1 MKNIL
6 KTAVL
11 CMGLISLVACE
22 KDEEKATLNADAK
35 IEASLST
42 DNVVLTQGTASQ
54 TALTV
59 SWETKNLNINLA
71 PKYTVNFVRKDGK
84 KEKSISVEKSPLA
97 ITGKELNDY
106 LISDLEITAGTTT
119 EVTVAVRL
127 VLSDQ
132 RNFSSEHKLKV
143 TPFLD
148 EIKPSE
154 WGVVGSA
161 TPNGWDGPDVSFWNG
176 ENGTLVAY
184 ATFTTGEIKF
194 RKGNKWANGD
204 DWGDK
209 NRDGVLDKESG
220 NNIPVTAGT
229 YKITWKLS
237 DNTYTIEP
245 YSWGIVGSAGNGW
258 DVTNT
263 DIKLT
268 YEGST
273 NSWVAKNVALNAGEL
288 KIRLN
293 NKWAGDFGADTTE
306 NPTTQLEGSVK
317 SGGSNIKITTAGNY
331 NVSFSFDASNKGSYK
346 IEKL

>member
-6 KTAVL
+6 KTAAL

-148 EIKPSE
+148 EIKPSD
-154 WGVVGSA
+154 WGVVGDD
-161 TPNGWDGPDVSFWNG
+161 TGWGSKPDIKMWKEGDV
-176 ENGTLVAY
+176 LVAY
-184 ATFTTGEIKF
+184 ATLNAGGIKF
-194 RKGNKWANGD
+194 RKDNSWNGPEYGGSNGKLVPK
-204 DWGDK
+204 GD
-209 NRDGVLDKESG
+209 NIAVL
-220 NNIPVTAGT
+220 AGT
-229 YKITWKLS
+229 YKITFNEKAL
-237 DNTYTIEP
+237 TYSIEK
-245 YSWGIVGSAGNGW
+245 YSWGIVGSGANGW
-258 DVTNT
+258 DENKDL
-263 DIKLT
+263 DIKLS
-268 YEGST
+268 YNGAFNQWE
-273 NSWVAKNVALNAGEL
+273 AKNVSLKDGEI

-293 NKWAGDFGADTTE
+293 NQWGTNFGAVSTDDK
-306 NPTTQLEGSVK
+306 PVAAL
-317 SGGSNIKITTAGNY
+317 SGKLKDGGNNIKVSAGTY
-331 NVSFSFDASNKGSYK
+331 NVSFSFDVKTKEGTYK

>member
-106 LISDLEITAGTTT
+106 LISDLEITAGTAT

-148 EIKPSE
+148 EIKPSD
-154 WGVVGSA
+154 WGVVGDD
-161 TPNGWDGPDVSFWNG
+161 TGWGSKPDIKMWKEGDV
-176 ENGTLVAY
+176 LVAY
-184 ATFTTGEIKF
+184 ATLNAGGIKF
-194 RKGNKWANGD
+194 RKDNSWNGPEYGGSNGKLVPK
-204 DWGDK
+204 GD
-209 NRDGVLDKESG
+209 NIAVL
-220 NNIPVTAGT
+220 AGT
-229 YKITWKLS
+229 YKITFNEKAL
-237 DNTYTIEP
+237 TYSIEK
-245 YSWGIVGSAGNGW
+245 YSWGIVGSGANGW
-258 DVTNT
+258 DENKDS
-263 DIKLT
+263 DIKLS
-268 YEGST
+268 YNGAFNQWE
-273 NSWVAKNVALNAGEL
+273 AKNVSLKDGEI

-293 NKWAGDFGADTTE
+293 NQWGTNFGAVSTDDK
-306 NPTTQLEGSVK
+306 PVAAL
-317 SGGSNIKITTAGNY
+317 SGKLKDGGNNIKVSAGTY
-331 NVSFSFDASNKGSYK
+331 NVSFSFDVKTKEGTYK

>member
-6 KTAVL
+6 KTAAL

-148 EIKPSE
+148 EIKPSD
-154 WGVVGSA
+154 WGIAGDGA
-161 TPNGWDGPDVSFWNG
+161 NGWDPDKGLDIKMWKG
-176 ENGTLVAY
+176 DDGALVAY
-184 ATFTTGEIKF
+184 ATLKTGSIKF
-194 RKGNKWANGD
+194 RKDNKWDLNYGGSNGKLVS
-204 DWGDK
+204 G
-209 NRDGVLDKESG
+209 GG
-220 NNIPVTAGT
+220 NNIAVLAGT
-229 YKITWKLS
+229 YKITFNEKAL
-237 DNTYTIEP
+237 TYSIEK
-245 YSWGIVGSAGNGW
+245 YSWGIVGC
-258 DVTNT
+258 
-263 DIKLT
+263 
-268 YEGST
+268 
-273 NSWVAKNVALNAGEL
+273 
-288 KIRLN
+288 
-293 NKWAGDFGADTTE
+293 
-306 NPTTQLEGSVK
+306 
-317 SGGSNIKITTAGNY
+317 
-331 NVSFSFDASNKGSYK
+331 
-346 IEKL
+346 

>member
-6 KTAVL
+6 KTAAL

-148 EIKPSE
+148 EIKPSD
-154 WGVVGSA
+154 WGIAGDGA
-161 TPNGWDGPDVSFWNG
+161 NGWDPDKGLDIKMWKG
-176 ENGTLVAY
+176 DDGALVAY
-184 ATFTTGEIKF
+184 ATLKTGSIKF
-194 RKGNKWANGD
+194 RKDNKWDLNYGGSNGKLVS
-204 DWGDK
+204 GGT
-209 NRDGVLDKESG
+209 NIAVL
-220 NNIPVTAGT
+220 AGT
-229 YKITWKLS
+229 YKITFNEKAL
-237 DNTYTIEP
+237 TYSIEK
-245 YSWGIVGSAGNGW
+245 YSWGLIGNGAKGW
-258 DVTNT
+258 GDND
-263 DIKLT
+263 DIAMT

-273 NSWVAKNVALNAGEL
+273 NSWVVKNVTLVDGEI
-288 KIRLN
+288 KFRLN
-293 NKWAGDFGADTTE
+293 HSWGTNFGADSTD
-306 NPTTQLEGSVK
+306 NPATAL
-317 SGGSNIKITTAGNY
+317 SGNLKDSGNNIKVSAGTY
-331 NVSFSFDASNKGSYK
+331 NVSFSFDVKTKEGTYK

>member
-6 KTAVL
+6 KTAAL

-106 LISDLEITAGTTT
+106 LISNLEITAGTTT

-148 EIKPSE
+148 EIKPSD
-154 WGVVGSA
+154 WGVVEDDTGWGSK
-161 TPNGWDGPDVSFWNG
+161 PDIKMWKEGDV
-176 ENGTLVAY
+176 LVAY
-184 ATFTTGEIKF
+184 ATLNAGGIKF
-194 RKGNKWANGD
+194 RKDNSWNGPEYGGSNGKLVPK
-204 DWGDK
+204 GD
-209 NRDGVLDKESG
+209 NIAVL
-220 NNIPVTAGT
+220 AGT
-229 YKITWKLS
+229 YKITFNEKAL
-237 DNTYTIEP
+237 TYSIEK
-245 YSWGIVGSAGNGW
+245 YSWGIVGSGANGW
-258 DVTNT
+258 DENKDL
-263 DIKLT
+263 DIKLS
-268 YEGST
+268 YNGAFNQWE
-273 NSWVAKNVALNAGEL
+273 AKNVSLKDGEI

-293 NKWAGDFGADTTE
+293 NQWGTNFGADSTD
-306 NPTTQLEGSVK
+306 NPATAL
-317 SGGSNIKITTAGNY
+317 SGKLKDGGNNIKVSAGTY
-331 NVSFSFDASNKGSYK
+331 NVSFSFDVKTKEGTYK

>member
-6 KTAVL
+6 KTAAL

-106 LISDLEITAGTTT
+106 LISGLEITAGTTT

-148 EIKPSE
+148 EIKPSD
-154 WGVVGSA
+154 WGIAGDGA
-161 TPNGWDGPDVSFWNG
+161 NGWDPDKGLDIKMWKG
-176 ENGTLVAY
+176 DDGALVAY
-184 ATFTTGEIKF
+184 ATLKTGSIKF
-194 RKGNKWANGD
+194 RKDNKWDLNYGGSNGKLVSGGD
-204 DWGDK
+204 DHA
-209 NRDGVLDKESG
+209 VL
-220 NNIPVTAGT
+220 AGT
-229 YKITWKLS
+229 YKITFNEKAL
-237 DNTYTIEP
+237 TYSIEK
-245 YSWGIVGSAGNGW
+245 YSWGIVGSGANGW
-258 DVTNT
+258 DENKDL
-263 DIKLT
+263 DIKLS
-268 YEGST
+268 YNGAFNQWE
-273 NSWVAKNVALNAGEL
+273 AKNVSLKDGEI

-293 NKWAGDFGADTTE
+293 NQWGTNFGADSTDDK
-306 NPTTQLEGSVK
+306 PVAAL
-317 SGGSNIKITTAGNY
+317 SGKLKDGGNNIKVSAGTY
-331 NVSFSFDASNKGSYK
+331 NVSFSFDVKTKEGTYK

>member
-1 MKNIL
+1 MKYIL
-6 KTAVL
+6 KTAAL

-143 TPFLD
+143 TPIAWFD
-148 EIKPSE
+148 FIKETS
-154 WGVVGSA
+154 
-161 TPNGWDGPDVSFWNG
+161 
-176 ENGTLVAY
+176 Y
-184 ATFTTGEIKF
+184 IQ
-194 RKGNKWANGD
+194 
-204 DWGDK
+204 
-209 NRDGVLDKESG
+209 
-220 NNIPVTAGT
+220 
-229 YKITWKLS
+229 
-237 DNTYTIEP
+237 TI
-245 YSWGIVGSAGNGW
+245 
-258 DVTNT
+258 
-263 DIKLT
+263 L
-268 YEGST
+268 
-273 NSWVAKNVALNAGEL
+273 
-288 KIRLN
+288 
-293 NKWAGDFGADTTE
+293 F
-306 NPTTQLEGSVK
+306 
-317 SGGSNIKITTAGNY
+317 
-331 NVSFSFDASNKGSYK
+331 
-346 IEKL
+346 

>member
-6 KTAVL
+6 KTAAL

-148 EIKPSE
+148 EIKPSD
-154 WGVVGSA
+154 WGIAGDGA
-161 TPNGWDGPDVSFWNG
+161 NGWDPDKGLDIKMWKG
-176 ENGTLVAY
+176 DDGALVAY
-184 ATFTTGEIKF
+184 ATLKTGSIKF
-194 RKGNKWANGD
+194 RKDNKWDLNYGGSNGKLVPK
-204 DWGDK
+204 GD
-209 NRDGVLDKESG
+209 NIAVL
-220 NNIPVTAGT
+220 AGT
-229 YKITWKLS
+229 YKITFNEKAL
-237 DNTYTIEP
+237 TYSIEK
-245 YSWGIVGSAGNGW
+245 YSWGLIGNGAKGW
-258 DVTNT
+258 GDND
-263 DIKLT
+263 DIAMT

-273 NSWVAKNVALNAGEL
+273 NSWVVKNVTLVDGEI
-288 KIRLN
+288 KFRLN
-293 NKWAGDFGADTTE
+293 HSWGTNFGADSTD
-306 NPTTQLEGSVK
+306 NPATAL
-317 SGGSNIKITTAGNY
+317 SGKLKDSGNNIKVSAGTY
-331 NVSFSFDASNKGSYK
+331 NVSFSFDAKTKEGNYK

>member
-148 EIKPSE
+148 EIKPSD
-154 WGVVGSA
+154 WGVVGDD
-161 TPNGWDGPDVSFWNG
+161 TGWGSKPDIKMWKEGDV
-176 ENGTLVAY
+176 LVAY
-184 ATFTTGEIKF
+184 ATLNAGGIKF
-194 RKGNKWANGD
+194 RKDNSWNGPEYGGSNGKLVPK
-204 DWGDK
+204 GD
-209 NRDGVLDKESG
+209 NIAVL
-220 NNIPVTAGT
+220 AGT
-229 YKITWKLS
+229 YKITFNEKAL
-237 DNTYTIEP
+237 TYSIEK
-245 YSWGIVGSAGNGW
+245 YSWGIVGSGANGW
-258 DVTNT
+258 DENKDL
-263 DIKLT
+263 DIKLS
-268 YEGST
+268 YNGAFNQWE
-273 NSWVAKNVALNAGEL
+273 AKNVSLKDGEI

-293 NKWAGDFGADTTE
+293 NQWGTNFGAVSTDDK
-306 NPTTQLEGSVK
+306 PVAALSGK
-317 SGGSNIKITTAGNY
+317 LKDGGSNIKVSAGTY
-331 NVSFSFDASNKGSYK
+331 NVSFSFDVKTKEGTYK